1 MFKEMKDFDM
11 QLTDLVRPNF
21 SGNRVM
27 VNPGM

>member
-11 QLTDLVRPNF
+11 QLTDLVRQNF